1 MDIISELL
9 DSLFPGDTDLGLPL
23 FSEISS
29 ALTDRFY
36 KEARIHIFE
45 IEGVVLSERKGEN
58 ISELIV
64 YLRKRLPTKM
74 RNLTTLAIQTYFADP
89 KVIKILRNSEPSL
102 FPYPRALPEINF
114 ELLEPVIELYRE
126 G

>member
-89 KVIKILRNSEPSL
+89 KVIKILRNSEASL

>member
-45 IEGVVLSERKGEN
+45 IEGAVLSERKGEN
-58 ISELIV
+58 ISELIA
-64 YLRKRLPTKM
+64 YLRKRLPIKM
-74 RNLTTLAIQTYFADP
+74 RNFTTLAIQTYFADP